1 MSRNTAPEF
10 QNTHFKRKRSI
21 WCLLETNVR
30 QLQAFDADKKNKKRD
45 FRLDA
50 VIQFP
55 NWLAAYS
62 SRSHERR
69 IQTPPPPPTLGTLCT
84 LLLVVAFMM
93 SGTGIISEWF
103 LEHDRQLVALVC
115 SQHISRSASQ
125 MCSQQLCEAAL
136 SSAPL
141 SKPCAPLSQPSG
153 EVFPVPETAASCLG
167 RLGSTQRN
175 HSPHL
180 LICRCTLT
188 SAIMNFWL
196 I

>member
-1 MSRNTAPEF
+1 MKMSRNTAPEF

-21 WCLLETNVR
+21 WCVLETNVR
-30 QLQAFDADKKNKKRD
+30 QLQAFDADKNKKGTFAWMQSFSFQNGWPHIGPEATRGGY
-45 FRLDA
+45 R
-50 VIQFP
+50 
-55 NWLAAYS
+55 
-62 SRSHERR
+62 
-69 IQTPPPPPTLGTLCT
+69 PPPPPLGTPCT
-84 LLLVVAFMM
+84 LLLVVASMM
-93 SGTGIISEWF
+93 SRAGIISEWF

-115 SQHISRSASQ
+115 SRHISRSASQ

-141 SKPCAPLSQPSG
+141 SKPRARLSQPSG
-153 EVFPVPETAASCLG
+153 VVFPVPETTASCSG

-188 SAIMNFWL
+188 SAIMNFWA